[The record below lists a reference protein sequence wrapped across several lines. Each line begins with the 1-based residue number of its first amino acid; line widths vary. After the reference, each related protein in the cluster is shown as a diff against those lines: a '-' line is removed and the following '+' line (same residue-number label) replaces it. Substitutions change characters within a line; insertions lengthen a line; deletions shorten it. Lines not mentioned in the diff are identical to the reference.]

1 MNERIKRLRDRFINS
16 KRVVDIERALII
28 TEIYKAHE
36 EKPQIIKKAL
46 ALKAILSKMS
56 IVVRDHEL
64 IVGNQTKHHRG
75 GPLCPEYAV
84 DWILDQMDT
93 FQTRRGDRFKI
104 TEEQKEILNDVL
116 PYWKGRSLRDK
127 IKGCLPPSV
136 KEMLTTGIFTN
147 ENFTMSA
154 PGHMIPDHQTV
165 LDKGFNGIKS
175 DCEAAIKKLQP
186 DDLDYA
192 HRFNL
197 YTACST
203 VCDALIEFADR
214 YAQTAK
220 EIAQQESDEPRRN
233 ELLRISENCLR
244 VPAGPAR
251 TFWEAVQCL
260 YFIQVG
266 MMIEGNGLAISLG
279 RLDQILYPYYRNDI
293 SKGRLTK
300 EEALELI
307 ECFYLKINEIDKLA
321 SNESTS
327 FLQGPA
333 HGQTVTL
340 GGVTEDGRDATN
352 ELSHLFVE
360 ADLDIR
366 LVQPDLAIRVHRT
379 TPQDFLVKACV
390 NVREGLTKPKFF
402 NDEVIIQSLLDLEV
416 PLEEARNWGS
426 LGCSEPVIVGKTN
439 SWGNSGHLNLAKCLE
454 LALNDG
460 KCLLTQKQMGPE
472 TGDPKQF
479 KTIDEVLEAFR
490 KQVEFFINH
499 LVIYDNIIDQ
509 MHAEIAPVP
518 LYSILTRDCLKNGM
532 EFNHGGARFNF
543 TSPLGVGPVTTGDS
557 LAAIDKVVFEDRTL
571 SMEQLIEALKED
583 FEGKED
589 LRQMLINRAPKFGND
604 NDRVDGLCNE
614 VLKIFCDT
622 LRKYKNMRN
631 GPFIG
636 GLYYLTAN
644 IPFGKRT
651 AATPDGRKSGEPL
664 NDGGISP
671 VHGRDKAGFTAV
683 AKSIGKLDNQR
694 VPHGLILN
702 QRLHPTLLEGEEKLR
717 TFSHYITTFMDLGGW
732 HTQFNIITSDKL
744 REAQTEPENY
754 RDLVI
759 RVAGYSA
766 YFTQLEKEVQN
777 DIIERT
783 EHTALG

>member
-1 MNERIKRLRDRFINS
+1 MSERIERLRDQFLNSERF
-16 KRVVDIERALII
+16 VDIERALII
-28 TEIYKAHE
+28 TEVYKAHE

-46 ALKAILSKMS
+46 ALQAILSKMS
-56 IVVRDHEL
+56 IVVRDDEL
-64 IVGNQTKHHRG
+64 IVGNQTPYHRG

-84 DWILDQMDT
+84 DWILEQMDT
-93 FQTRRGDRFKI
+93 FPTRRGDQFKI
-104 TEEQKEILNDVL
+104 TNEQIEVLNDVL

-127 IKGCLPPSV
+127 IKGSLPPAV
-136 KEMLTTGIFTN
+136 KEMLASGIFTN

-154 PGHMIPDHQTV
+154 PGHMIPDHDTILQR
-165 LDKGFNGIKS
+165 GFNGIRI
-175 DCEAAIKKLQP
+175 DCEDAIKRLKP
-186 DDLDYA
+186 ADLDYA
-192 HRFNL
+192 HRYNL
-197 YTACST
+197 YTACSM
-203 VCDALIEFADR
+203 VCKASTEFAKR
-214 YAQTAK
+214 YA
-220 EIAQQESDEPRRN
+220 DEARKLAHLETDDPRQG

-244 VPAGPAR
+244 VPAEPAND
-251 TFWEAVQCL
+251 FWEAIQCL

-266 MMIEGNGLAISLG
+266 MMVEGNGLAISLG
-279 RLDQILYPYYRNDI
+279 RLDQLLYPYYSNDVTT
-293 SKGRLTK
+293 GRLSR

-333 HGQTVTL
+333 HGQTITL
-340 GGVTEDGRDATN
+340 GGVTEDGKDATN

-379 TPQDFLVKACV
+379 TPQDFLIKACV

-416 PLEEARNWGS
+416 PLGEARDWGS
-426 LGCSEPVIVGKTN
+426 LGCSEPVIIGKTN
-439 SWGNSGHLNLAKCLE
+439 SWGNAGHLNLVKCLE
-454 LALNDG
+454 LALNNG
-460 KCLLTQKQMGPE
+460 KCMITRKQMGPE
-472 TGDPKQF
+472 TGDPNQF
-479 KTIDEVLEAFR
+479 ASLDAVLEAFR
-490 KQVEFFINH
+490 KQVSYFIQY
-499 LVIYDNIIDQ
+499 LVIYDNIIDR

-518 LYSILTRDCLKNGM
+518 LYSILTRDCLEKGV
-532 EFNHGGARFNF
+532 EFNRGGARFNF
-543 TSPLGVGPVTTGDS
+543 TSPLGVGPVNVGDS
-557 LAAIDKVVFEDRTL
+557 LAAMDKLVFKDHAL
-571 SMEQLIEALKED
+571 SMDQLLEALKEN
-583 FEGKED
+583 FEDKED

-604 NDRVDGLCNE
+604 DDRADELCNE

-622 LRKYKNMRN
+622 LRTYRNQRN

-644 IPFGKRT
+644 IPFGRRA

-671 VHGRDKAGFTAV
+671 VHGRDKTGFTAV
-683 AKSIGKLDNQR
+683 AKSVGKLDNQR

-702 QRLHPTLLEGEEKLR
+702 QRLHPTLLDGEEKLR
-717 TFSHYITTFMDLGGW
+717 TFSQYINTFMDLGGW
-732 HTQFNIITSDKL
+732 HTQFNIITCDKL
-744 REAQTEPENY
+744 REAQNEPDNY

-783 EHTALG
+783 EHTAA